1 MNTSASIHR
10 LLFFGLALSLS
21 TGCGEPETSPATAE
35 QEQGSE
41 PAADQPPPDLGAADR
56 DPAAPTEI
64 YGFSW
69 VTPALAGLPR
79 PGIGGKLP
87 NDLAFLAA
95 EGVNTIVS
103 LTVTALPED
112 DVSAHGMALVHIPVV
127 DGQPPTPK
135 QIDEFVALAK
145 QGEAD
150 GTKIAVHCTA
160 GRGRTGTMLAAWF
173 ISTGMSAVDAL
184 AHIRKLRPLS
194 VETSGQE
201 QALEDY
207 AARQD

>member
-1 MNTSASIHR
+1 MPTSPIRSA
-10 LLFFGLALSLS
+10 LFVGLALCL
-21 TGCGEPETSPATAE
+21 GCAESGGDPAP
-35 QEQGSE
+35 
-41 PAADQPPPDLGAADR
+41 PAGMGAGKDDVSDPPPGDVGAADR
-56 DPAAPTEI
+56 DPAAPTAI
-64 YGFSW
+64 HDFSW
-69 VTPALAGLPR
+69 VTPSLAGLPR

-95 EGVNTIVS
+95 EEVNTIVS
-103 LTVTALPED
+103 LTVTALPEE
-112 DVSAHGMALVHIPVV
+112 DVSAHGMALVHIPIV
-127 DGQPPTPK
+127 DGQPPTPA

-173 ISTGMSAVDAL
+173 ISSGMSAADAL
-184 AHIRKLRPLS
+184 SHIRKLRPLS

-207 AARQD
+207 AARQG